1 MFVEMVTRFCRL
13 CLRKVILNQ
22 NKLCLM
28 SMSTATTP
36 KLFNDEGRVL
46 EYDKSLDYFTLFG
59 IDKSF
64 NIEIADVA
72 KTYKNLQKQLH
83 PDKVRLMCEYFVFK
97 TFNFIFSL

>member
-1 MFVEMVTRFCRL
+1 
-13 CLRKVILNQ
+13 
-22 NKLCLM
+22 
-28 SMSTATTP
+28 MSTATTP

-46 EYDKSLDYFTLFG
+46 EYDRSLDYFTLFG

-83 PDKVRLMCEYFVFK
+83 PDKVRLMCEYSVLFK
-97 TFNFIFSL
+97 TLIFYFQVCEQSTRGQREI

>member
-1 MFVEMVTRFCRL
+1 MNTNLFSTIPDDIKMMQIAARL

-22 NKLCLM
+22 NNLCL
-28 SMSTATTP
+28 MSTATTP
-36 KLFNDEGRVL
+36 KLFNHEGRVL
-46 EYDKSLDYFTLFG
+46 EYDKNLDYFTLFG

-83 PDKVRLMCEYFVFK
+83 PDKVRLMSDV
-97 TFNFIFSL
+97 

>member
-1 MFVEMVTRFCRL
+1 MNTNLFSTIPDDIKMMQIAARL

-22 NKLCLM
+22 NNLCL
-28 SMSTATTP
+28 MSTATTP
-36 KLFNDEGRVL
+36 KLFNHEGRVL

-83 PDKVRLMCEYFVFK
+83 PDKVRLMCEYSK
-97 TFNFIFSL
+97 H

>member
-1 MFVEMVTRFCRL
+1 
-13 CLRKVILNQ
+13 
-22 NKLCLM
+22 
-28 SMSTATTP
+28 MSTVTTP

-83 PDKVRLMCEYFVFK
+83 PDKVRLMCDVR
-97 TFNFIFSL
+97 IFRIIQNIDILFSVCE